1 MYLKFKD
8 EVLSVLSNAVAKA
21 GFEAED
27 LALNDSPHADISSSV
42 AFKLAPKYK
51 RSPKEISE
59 IIYANIKITP
69 DSFIDRAVTA
79 GPYINFFV
87 SRSFLN
93 ETVLRILLEREN
105 FGNLDNRGK
114 VILEHTSA
122 NPDGPLHIGHI
133 RNSVIGDTLAR
144 VLKRA
149 GYDVETQYYINDMG
163 RQIAVVVWGL
173 ENFKF
178 DVNKK
183 KDHATAEVYISA
195 NKSLVDEKEHSPEV
209 DAIMKKYETGDPET
223 DKKFKDA
230 IDTAME
236 GIKESLRRMNI
247 HHNKFIWESQ
257 FVRGGDVNKMME
269 RIRKLDR
276 AMIKDG
282 ALMVDLNDMGI
293 QKSLVI
299 QRSDGTSLYTTRDLS
314 YHEWKAK
321 QCDRMIDILGADH
334 KLISSQLKAMLRILG
349 LKEPEIVIFEFVSL
363 PEGSMSTRRGV
374 FISADELLDEVEKA
388 AYDVVDKKLPE
399 KDEEFKKKVAA
410 FVSIGAV
417 RYDIIRISPEKATT
431 FDWKEA
437 VDFEKQGAPFI
448 QYSHARACSIIRKA
462 QEDGIA
468 FEVFDPN
475 VLLEEQEIVLVKKL
489 AWFENAIDTASRD
502 LKPNILAIYARE
514 LADAFNQ
521 FYRYV
526 PVLDAEPEFRAARLA
541 LVDCS
546 RIVLANA
553 LDTLGITAPESM

>member
-27 LALNDSPHADISSSV
+27 MALNESPHADISSSV
-42 AFKLAPKYK
+42 AFKLAPKYR

-59 IIYANIKITP
+59 IIYANIKIPP
-69 DSFIDRAVTA
+69 DSFIERAVTA

-87 SRSFLN
+87 SRPFLN
-93 ETVLRILLEREN
+93 ETVLRVLLEREN
-105 FGNLDNRGK
+105 FGNLDNRGN

-144 VLKRA
+144 VLTRA

-178 DVNKK
+178 DAGKK
-183 KDHATAEVYISA
+183 KDHAIAEVYINA

-247 HHNKFIWESQ
+247 HHDKFIWESQ
-257 FVRGGDVNKMME
+257 FVRGGGVNNMME
-269 RIRKLDR
+269 RIKKLDR

-293 QKSLVI
+293 QKPLVI

-314 YHEWKAK
+314 YHEWKAGR
-321 QCDRMIDILGADH
+321 CDRMIDILGADH

-388 AYDVVDKKLPE
+388 AYEVVDKKLPE
-399 KDEEFKKKVAA
+399 KDEDFKRKVAK

-417 RYDIIRISPEKATT
+417 RYDIIKISPEKATT

-475 VLLEEQEIVLVKKL
+475 VLLEEQEIALVKKL
-489 AWFENAIDTASRD
+489 SGFENAIDIASRE
-502 LKPNILAIYARE
+502 LKPNIIAIYARE
-514 LADAFNQ
+514 LADSFNQ

-553 LDTLGITAPESM
+553 LGTLGITAPESM

>member
-1 MYLKFKD
+1 MFLRFKD
-8 EVLSVLSNAVAKA
+8 EVYSILSNAAAKA
-21 GFEAED
+21 GYETND
-27 LALNDSPHADISSSV
+27 MALSESPHADISSSV
-42 AFKLAPKYK
+42 AFKLSSKYK
-51 RSPKEISE
+51 RSPKEICE
-59 IIYANIKITP
+59 NIYQHIKIPP
-69 DSFIDRAVTA
+69 DSYIDRAEKA

-87 SRSFLN
+87 SRIFLN
-93 ETVLRILLEREN
+93 ETLLRVLLEREN
-105 FGNLDNRGK
+105 FGNLNNKGK

-144 VLKRA
+144 ILKRA
-149 GYDVETQYYINDMG
+149 GFEVETQYYINDMG

-173 ENFKF
+173 SNFRF
-178 DVNKK
+178 NETKK
-183 KDHATAEVYISA
+183 KDHAIAEVYINA

-209 DAIMKKYETGDPET
+209 DAIMKQYESGDPVTME
-223 DKKFKDA
+223 KFKDA

-247 HHNKFIWESQ
+247 NHDKFVWESQ
-257 FVRGGDVNKMME
+257 FVRSGAVARMIE
-269 RIRKLDR
+269 RIKKIER
-276 AMIKDG
+276 AEIKDG

-293 QKSLVI
+293 EKLLVI
-299 QRSDGTSLYTTRDLS
+299 QRSDGTSLYTTRDLA
-314 YHEWKAK
+314 YHEWKAS

-349 LKEPEIVIFEFVSL
+349 IKEPEIVIFEFVSL

-388 AYDVVDKKLPE
+388 AYSEVSKKRPDT
-399 KDEEFKKKVAA
+399 DEDFKKKVAA

-417 RYDIIRISPEKATT
+417 RYDIIRVSPEKATT
-431 FDWKEA
+431 FDWAEA

-448 QYSHARACSIIRKA
+448 QYAHARACSILKNA
-462 QEDGIA
+462 QDEGITY
-468 FEVFDPN
+468 ENFDTN
-475 VLLEEQEIVLVKKL
+475 LLLEEQEIALIKKL
-489 AWFENAIDTASRD
+489 ASFENAIDNAARE
-502 LKPNILAIYARE
+502 LKPNLLAIYARE
-514 LADAFNQ
+514 LADSFNQ

-526 PVLDAEPEFRAARLA
+526 PVLAAEPEFRAARLA

-553 LDTLGITAPESM
+553 LDTLGIFAPESM